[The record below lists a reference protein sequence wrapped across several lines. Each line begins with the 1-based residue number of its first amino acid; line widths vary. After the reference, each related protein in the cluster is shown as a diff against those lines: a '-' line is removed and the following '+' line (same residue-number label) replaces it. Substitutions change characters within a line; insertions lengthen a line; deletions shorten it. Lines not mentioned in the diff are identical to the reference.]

1 MNTLSQLLHGKGNQV
16 WSIGPDA
23 TVYDAI
29 HLMAEKG
36 IGALVVL
43 KDESLVG
50 VISERDYARD
60 VVLKD
65 RSSKETL
72 VKEIMSDKVVYADPH
87 QTVDECLAVM
97 TEKRIIVVMPGGN
110 ITMIVP
116 APNFVARFETVQ
128 AALDAIIAKVVPKD
142 AVETIIVDEADIPER
157 KNATQVFRNAWEWD
171 TNSRQIIINPAKIKP
186 RRS

>member
-1 MNTLSQLLHGKGNQV
+1 MNTVSHLLHGKGHEV

-23 TVYDAI
+23 SVYDAI

-43 KDESLVG
+43 QGELLVG
-50 VISERDYARD
+50 IISERDYARD

-72 VKEIMSDKVVYADPH
+72 VREIMSGKVVYAEPD

-97 TEKRIIVVMPGGN
+97 TEKRIRHLPVMVGDQMLGR
-110 ITMIVP
+110 ISMGDLVKT
-116 APNFVARFETVQ
+116 
-128 AALDAIIAKVVPKD
+128 IIAEQKL
-142 AVETIIVDEADIPER
+142 TIDQMER
-157 KNATQVFRNAWEWD
+157 YITG
-171 TNSRQIIINPAKIKP
+171 
-186 RRS
+186 